1 MPIAR
6 RTAAEVVDW
15 ISNRIAS
22 QRFALV
28 ITANAELVV
37 RGLEDPEVKRIIAA
51 ADLVVP
57 DGVGLLLAGRICG
70 TPFPERLA
78 GIELMET
85 LVAASPEKGWR
96 IALVGGRPGI
106 AKKAARNLQAKYPGI
121 QVVGCYHGFWSE
133 EEEAAMLEELRAAR
147 PDLLFVA
154 LGAPRQEKWILDH
167 REYLLSTVAMGVGG
181 SFDVISGELKR
192 APKWMTAIGLEW
204 LFRVMQEPSRLPRIM
219 ALPRFLWY
227 VVRGRLKQPSRGNG
241 AGPRKA
247 RRRSG

>member
-1 MPIAR
+1 M
-6 RTAAEVVDW
+6 

-96 IALVGGRPGI
+96 IALVGVDRG
-106 AKKAARNLQAKYPGI
+106 
-121 QVVGCYHGFWSE
+121 S
-133 EEEAAMLEELRAAR
+133 
-147 PDLLFVA
+147 
-154 LGAPRQEKWILDH
+154 PRRLPEIS
-167 REYLLSTVAMGVGG
+167 RLSTPV
-181 SFDVISGELKR
+181 
-192 APKWMTAIGLEW
+192 
-204 LFRVMQEPSRLPRIM
+204 SR
-219 ALPRFLWY
+219 
-227 VVRGRLKQPSRGNG
+227 
-241 AGPRKA
+241 
-247 RRRSG
+247 